1 METDLD
7 RLHRAMEAAPESD
20 AARLAFYDRLA
31 DAELYLLL
39 VCEPAGDAIEPVLF
53 DLEEGRVA
61 LAFDR
66 EERLAAFAEGPAPYA
81 ALPGRVVAEMLAGEG
96 LGLGLN
102 LGVAPSAFLLPAG
115 GLGWLAAALRHAPEP
130 AASRPAAY
138 RPPAGVPE
146 ALLAALDAKLARLS
160 GVASRAHLVAVT
172 YDGGG
177 TGHLLAFEGARAGAE
192 AALAKAVSEALVFS
206 GLEAGALDVTFLGV
220 GDPALARL
228 CRHALSFD
236 LPQPEAETAQILSP
250 AGPGMDPGR
259 PPKLRW
265 RGQ

>member
-20 AARLAFYDRLA
+20 AVRLAFYDRLA

-39 VCEPAGDAIEPVLF
+39 AREPAGDAIEPALF
-53 DLEEGRVA
+53 DLAEGRVA

-81 ALPGRVVAEMLAGEG
+81 ALPGRVVARMLAAEG

-102 LGVAPSAFLLPAG
+102 LGVAPSAFLMPAEA
-115 GLGWLAAALRHAPEP
+115 LGWLTATLGHAPER
-130 AASRPAAY
+130 ASSRPLAY
-138 RPPAGVPE
+138 RPPTDLPE

-160 GVASRAHLVAVT
+160 GLALRAHLVVAT
-172 YDGGG
+172 YEGGG
-177 TGHLLAFEGARAGAE
+177 QGPLLVFEGAREGTE

-206 GLEAGALDVTFLGV
+206 GVEAGALDVTFLPAR
-220 GDPALARL
+220 DPALARL
-228 CRHALSFD
+228 CRHALTFD
-236 LPQPEAETAQILSP
+236 LPLPEPETAQIVSP
-250 AGPGMDPGR
+250 AAPGMDPGR
-259 PPKLRW
+259 PPKLR
-265 RGQ
+265 